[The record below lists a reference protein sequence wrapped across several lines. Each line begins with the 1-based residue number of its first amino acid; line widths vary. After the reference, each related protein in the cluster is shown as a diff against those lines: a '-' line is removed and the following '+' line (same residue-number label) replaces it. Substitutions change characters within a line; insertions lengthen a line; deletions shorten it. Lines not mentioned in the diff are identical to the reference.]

1 MLEKT
6 KKKKNR
12 STRKEKLDEFPC
24 NNQLS
29 ARSAAASSD
38 ALGLRVSLAG
48 DPSGRSALM
57 SILSFQQQQQ
67 NQGTPS
73 SSFPAATNPR
83 ATGITYRYGQRQVK
97 RRARPRPA
105 AGNRSLSC
113 RRSSSRAF
121 GTHVGAR
128 SAGSGRPNKRISHTG
143 RQAPPRAAPRRP
155 SPRLAS
161 LASCDDT
168 IQSDLARARYQ
179 PRETA
184 SSRSAPENLSHSIQL
199 DAPPIEPNKMITT
212 DCSQENLLY
221 SYTLL
226 QTGNAVTKNAH
237 RPTCKTAVP
246 LNLRWAA

>member
-1 MLEKT
+1 MGYTASVGWSSACSRFLRDFSKKFPQKRPTSHPSTKGMLEKT

-12 STRKEKLDEFPC
+12 NTRKEKPDEFPC

-73 SSFPAATNPR
+73 SSFPAAANPR

-155 SPRLAS
+155 SPRLAC

-168 IQSDLARARYQ
+168 IQPDLARARHQ
-179 PRETA
+179 ARETA
-184 SSRSAPENLSHSIQL
+184 SPSAPRKSI
-199 DAPPIEPNKMITT
+199 AVH
-212 DCSQENLLY
+212 
-221 SYTLL
+221 
-226 QTGNAVTKNAH
+226 TGRSTHFEASPTK
-237 RPTCKTAVP
+237 
-246 LNLRWAA
+246 